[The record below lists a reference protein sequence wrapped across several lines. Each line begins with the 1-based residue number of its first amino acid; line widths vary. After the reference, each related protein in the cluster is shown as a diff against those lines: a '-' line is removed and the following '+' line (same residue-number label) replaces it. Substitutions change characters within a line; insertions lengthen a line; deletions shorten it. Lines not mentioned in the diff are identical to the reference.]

1 MERTATGTARSRG
14 WFMVFICLGVF
25 VVYLDSTIV
34 NVALSE
40 MQKKLEVGMNSLQW
54 VIDGYTLTFACLLLM
69 AGTVGDVLGHK
80 RLFTIGMFG
89 FTAFSACC
97 GLAGSIGELVA
108 FRFLQGTFGAF
119 LIPASLAIIR
129 NLYEEPVARAKA
141 IGIWAGLGGLALAA
155 GPLIGGWLTETSGWQ
170 SIFWINVPIGVI
182 VSAILFAF
190 KRETARNLSR
200 SLDLPGQLLFIM
212 AIGALTYA
220 LIEGQTLGWHSASIL
235 GCFGAFVL
243 LLAAFLLR
251 EARAKEPL
259 LPLSLFRNS
268 VFNVA
273 CCVNFF
279 GFFGLFAVVFLM
291 TLYFQNVNGWSPT
304 EAGAR
309 FLSLNVSIMIA
320 AYAGSS
326 LGSRVPSA
334 FLIPAGMLAMGGS
347 LMALTAVEPG
357 SPYANYAWALIGIGI
372 GISFAGASA
381 TVALMSS
388 VPLQMAGT
396 ASGVTNTFRQ
406 LSAVLGVALSGTLVS
421 AHLPDASS
429 EAIQSLRSGDTAVGF
444 TAGMHEAFLVAAVG
458 CFFVAATA
466 AVILLAAARRKATS
480 YAGRE
485 RPERKKLQPESD

>member
-1 MERTATGTARSRG
+1 MWMESATTETTRG
-14 WFMVFICLGVF
+14 RRWFMAFVCLGVF

-34 NVALSE
+34 NVALPE

-54 VIDGYTLTFACLLLM
+54 VINGYTLTFACLLLM
-69 AGTVGDVLGHK
+69 AGTVGDILGHK
-80 RLFTIGMFG
+80 RLFAIGMFG

-108 FRFLQGTFGAF
+108 FRFLQGTFGA
-119 LIPASLAIIR
+119 LMIPASLAIIR
-129 NLYEEPVARAKA
+129 NLYEESVARAKA

-155 GPLIGGWLTETSGWQ
+155 GPLIGGWLTEMSGWQ

-190 KRETARNLSR
+190 KRETARNRNR

-220 LIEGQTLGWHSASIL
+220 LIEGQSLGWHSASIL

-251 EARAKEPL
+251 EARAREPL

-273 CCVNFF
+273 CFVNFF

-304 EAGAR
+304 EAGVR

-320 AYAGSS
+320 SYAGSS
-326 LGSRVPSA
+326 LGSRVPPIV
-334 FLIPAGMLAMGGS
+334 LIPAGMLAMGGS
-347 LMALTAVEPG
+347 LLALTAVEPG
-357 SPYANYAWALIGIGI
+357 SAYANYAWALTGIGI

-396 ASGVTNTFRQ
+396 ASGVANTFRQ
-406 LSAVLGVALSGTLVS
+406 LSAVLGVALSGTFVS
-421 AHLPDASS
+421 AHLPDAST
-429 EAIQSLRSGDTAVGF
+429 EVIQSLRSGDAAAGF
-444 TAGMHEAFLVAAVG
+444 TAGMHEAFLVSALG
-458 CFFVAATA
+458 CFFVSAA
-466 AVILLAAARRKATS
+466 AVGILLAAARRKATS
-480 YAGRE
+480 Y
-485 RPERKKLQPESD
+485 

>member
-1 MERTATGTARSRG
+1 MEMERAANGTARGSG

-34 NVALSE
+34 NVALPE
-40 MQKKLEVGMNSLQW
+40 MQKKLQVGLNSLQW
-54 VIDGYTLTFACLLLM
+54 VIDGYTLMFACLLLM
-69 AGTVGDVLGHK
+69 AGAVGDILGHK
-80 RLFTIGMFG
+80 RLFAIGMFG
-89 FTAFSACC
+89 FTVFSACC
-97 GLAGSIGELVA
+97 GLAESIGELVA
-108 FRFLQGTFGAF
+108 FRFLQGTFGAL

-155 GPLIGGWLTETSGWQ
+155 GPLIGGWLTEAAGWQ

-182 VSAILFAF
+182 VSAILFSF
-190 KRETARNLSR
+190 KSETARNRNR

-212 AIGALTYA
+212 AIGSLTYA
-220 LIEGQTLGWHSASIL
+220 LIEGQSLGWHSASIL

-251 EARAKEPL
+251 EARAREPL
-259 LPLSLFRNS
+259 LPLSLFRNP
-268 VFNVA
+268 VFNIA
-273 CCVNFF
+273 CFVNFF

-291 TLYFQNVNGWSPT
+291 TIYFQNANGWSPT
-304 EAGAR
+304 EAGVR
-309 FLSLNVSIMIA
+309 FLSLNLSIMIA
-320 AYAGSS
+320 SYTGSS
-326 LGSRVPSA
+326 LGSRVPPVI
-334 FLIPAGMLAMGGS
+334 LIPAGMLAMGGS
-347 LMALTAVEPG
+347 LLALTAVEPG
-357 SPYANYAWALIGIGI
+357 SAYANYAWALTGIGI

-388 VPLQMAGT
+388 VPLRMAGT

-421 AHLPDASS
+421 ARLPDVSS
-429 EAIQSLRSGDTAVGF
+429 GAIRSLRSGDAAAGF
-444 TAGMHEAFLVAAVG
+444 TAGMHVTFFVSALA

-466 AVILLAAARRKATS
+466 AAILLAAGGRKASPIDS
-480 YAGRE
+480 YPSR
-485 RPERKKLQPESD
+485 